1 MSKPGIHWPVVV
13 LCFLA
18 VLLDGFDTAALSFT
32 IPTLSH
38 EWGAAPAAFTLPL
51 VLTNIGVVAGYLAA
65 GYVGARMKARS
76 VVLTGVLIFAGATVL
91 TAVILHLK
99 SMPVFAATRL
109 VTGLGLG
116 LVLPAGVALATKH
129 SAEGRR
135 ELVSVAVTLGLAS
148 GSSLGGFFGGKL
160 LHSVGSAGVFYVA
173 GLAPLLLAAVM
184 AMVLPAREPAGTA
197 ASGAKEEAKV
207 SRLFGPGLRLPTSLI
222 WAFSFLIFITA
233 YVLISWV
240 PTLLTGYGF
249 AAGKAPLGLA
259 FLTLGGIAGGL
270 VLIPLAAR
278 IGIARALILMPAI
291 GAVCMV
297 LVATVPVGEVLLFVL
312 LAGAGFGVTAGQIG
326 QLTLAVSIYPV
337 RTRTTGVG
345 WAAALGR
352 IGSIVGP
359 GVAGVLL
366 ALALSAQTIVLV
378 TAVPVLVAIA
388 CAVGL
393 SRVRS
398 ATRKERD
405 GALVRS
411 R

>member
-1 MSKPGIHWPVVV
+1 MSKNIHWPVVL

-38 EWGAAPAAFTLPL
+38 EWGAVPAAFTLPL
-51 VLTNIGVVAGYLAA
+51 VLTNIGVVMGYLAA

-91 TAVILHLK
+91 TAAILHLK

-173 GLAPLLLAAVM
+173 GLAPLVLAAVM
-184 AMVLPAREPAGTA
+184 AVVLPAREP
-197 ASGAKEEAKV
+197 SVESSAKQEAKV

-278 IGIARALILMPAI
+278 IGIARALILTPAI

-297 LVATVPVGEVLLFVL
+297 LVATVPVGETLLFVL

-326 QLTLAVSIYPV
+326 QLTLAVSIYPAH
-337 RTRTTGVG
+337 TRTTGVG

-359 GVAGVLL
+359 GIAGLLL
-366 ALALSAQTIVLV
+366 ALALSAQTIVLA

-393 SRVRS
+393 SRVRTK
-398 ATRKERD
+398 ARRERD

>member
-1 MSKPGIHWPVVV
+1 MSKTIHWPVVL

-38 EWGAAPAAFTLPL
+38 EWGSAPAAFTLPL
-51 VLTNIGVVAGYLAA
+51 VLTNIGVVMGYLAA

-76 VVLTGVLIFAGATVL
+76 VILTGVLIFAGATVL
-91 TAVILHLK
+91 TAAILHLK

-116 LVLPAGVALATKH
+116 LVLPAGVSLATKH
-129 SAEGRR
+129 SAESRR

-173 GLAPLLLAAVM
+173 GLAPLVLAAVM
-184 AMVLPAREPAGTA
+184 AAVLPAREPAVATTA
-197 ASGAKEEAKV
+197 KQEAKV
-207 SRLFGPGLRLPTSLI
+207 SRLFGEGLRLPTSLI

-278 IGIARALILMPAI
+278 IGITRALILMPAI

-297 LVATVPVGEVLLFVL
+297 LVATVPLGETLLFLL

-326 QLTLAVSIYPV
+326 QLTLAVSIYPAS
-337 RTRTTGVG
+337 TRTTGVG

-359 GVAGVLL
+359 GVAGLLL
-366 ALALSAQTIVLV
+366 ALALSAQTIVLA

-398 ATRKERD
+398 RARRERD

>member
-1 MSKPGIHWPVVV
+1 MSKSIHWPVVL

-65 GYVGARMKARS
+65 GYVGARMRARS

-91 TAVILHLK
+91 TAAILPLK
-99 SMPVFAATRL
+99 SMPVFAAARL

-116 LVLPAGVALATKH
+116 LVLPAGVSLATKH

-173 GLAPLLLAAVM
+173 GLAPLLLAGVM
-184 AMVLPAREPAGTA
+184 AVVLPAREPAVE
-197 ASGAKEEAKV
+197 SSAKQEAKV

-297 LVATVPVGEVLLFVL
+297 LVATVPVGETLLFVL

-326 QLTLAVSIYPV
+326 QLTLAVSIYPAS
-337 RTRTTGVG
+337 TRTTGVG

-359 GVAGVLL
+359 GVAGLLL
-366 ALALSAQTIVLV
+366 ALALSAQTIVLA

-393 SRVRS
+393 SRVR
-398 ATRKERD
+398 AKARRERD
-405 GALVRS
+405 AALVRS

>member
-1 MSKPGIHWPVVV
+1 MSKSIHWPVVI

-38 EWGAAPAAFTLPL
+38 EWASAPAAFTLPL
-51 VLTNIGVVAGYLAA
+51 VLTNIGVVMGYLAA

-91 TAVILHLK
+91 TAAILHLK

-116 LVLPAGVALATKH
+116 LVLPAGVSLATKH

-173 GLAPLLLAAVM
+173 GLAPLVLAAVM
-184 AMVLPAREPAGTA
+184 AMVLPTNEPAVASTA
-197 ASGAKEEAKV
+197 KQEAKV
-207 SRLFGPGLRLPTSLI
+207 SRLFGQGLRLPTSLI

-278 IGIARALILMPAI
+278 IGIARALILLPAI

-297 LVATVPVGEVLLFVL
+297 LVATVPVGETVLFLL

-326 QLTLAVSIYPV
+326 QLTLAVSIYPAS
-337 RTRTTGVG
+337 TRTTGVG

-359 GVAGVLL
+359 GVAGLLL
-366 ALALSAQTIVLV
+366 ALALSAQTIVLA

-398 ATRKERD
+398 QARRERD

>member
-1 MSKPGIHWPVVV
+1 MSKPGIHWPVVL
-13 LCFLA
+13 LCFFA

-32 IPTLSH
+32 IPTLSK
-38 EWGAAPAAFTLPL
+38 EWASAAAAFTLPL

-65 GYVGARMKARS
+65 GYVGARMRSRS
-76 VVLTGVLIFAGATVL
+76 VVLTGVLIFAAATVL
-91 TAVILHLK
+91 TAAILHLK
-99 SMPVFAATRL
+99 SMPVFAASRL

-116 LVLPAGVALATKH
+116 LVLPAGVSLATKH
-129 SAEGRR
+129 SADGRR

-184 AMVLPAREPAGTA
+184 AMVLPKREPTVE
-197 ASGAKEEAKV
+197 SRAKQEAKV
-207 SRLFGPGLRLPTSLI
+207 SRLFGPGLRLPTALI

-297 LVATVPVGEVLLFVL
+297 LVATVPVGETLLFVL

-326 QLTLAVSIYPV
+326 QLTLAVSIYPAS
-337 RTRTTGVG
+337 TRTTGVG

-359 GVAGVLL
+359 GVAGLLL

-398 ATRKERD
+398 TAGRERD

>member
-1 MSKPGIHWPVVV
+1 MSKPGIHWPVVL

-116 LVLPAGVALATKH
+116 LVLPAGVSLATKH

-184 AMVLPAREPAGTA
+184 AVVLPAREPAV
-197 ASGAKEEAKV
+197 ASGAKQDAKV

-278 IGIARALILMPAI
+278 IGIARALILMPAF

-297 LVATVPVGEVLLFVL
+297 VVAMVPVGETLLFVL

-326 QLTLAVSIYPV
+326 QLTLAVSIYPAD
-337 RTRTTGVG
+337 TRTTGVG

-359 GVAGVLL
+359 GVAGALL
-366 ALALSAQTIVLV
+366 ALALSAQTIVLM

-393 SRVRS
+393 SRVRPK
-398 ATRKERD
+398 ARRQRD